1 MNELCNFA
9 CPIGIATR
17 TNSFVRLFVGMIAL
31 VVGPQI
37 LVAQSKHA
45 KFSTQRVV
53 PARATLSGSVAG
65 LKIVQLAPDGAAA
78 RAGLKYGDVLIAYNN
93 RPITNEDEIESVL
106 KFFQLQFDHTGRPVT
121 ADLSLYRDGD
131 MSVKTVRVPIGR
143 LGIDTREWTFA
154 GSFIE
159 TAIGNDD
166 YVSAQKYLDQASKS
180 GQYTDDQLLHM
191 RILCVNNDKDGD
203 KIRQSQID
211 ELYQK
216 HSPEKLRLLADY
228 DLLYNKR
235 YRAAVAIF
243 ERYLKIDPDVSTE
256 LSLASCYVEMENYDG
271 AEALITKVRARSRTD
286 QNAATDFG
294 LAVISSMQARI
305 YLGRRQYDK
314 AQEQFQQML
323 SENRNEPFAN
333 IAFLYCAAL
342 RDVSGERPGGFELAY
357 RTISARS
364 EIVFELMG
372 YHIDAL
378 RAFVLVK
385 QGHTSQARK
394 IVEKWFASA
403 DARKYVPI
411 FWRKFPDG
419 GEIINTWN
427 ALMPQQEVAAL
438 RRQI

>member
-1 MNELCNFA
+1 MNELCNVA
-9 CPIGIATR
+9 CSIGIAKR

-31 VVGPQI
+31 VLGPQI
-37 LVAQSKHA
+37 GIAQNKHV

-53 PARATLSGSVAG
+53 PAKASLSGSVAG
-65 LKIVQLAPDGAAA
+65 LKIVQLAPAGAAA

-93 RPITNEDEIESVL
+93 RPITTEGEIESVL
-106 KFFQLQFDHTGRPVT
+106 KFFQLQFDHTGRPIT

-131 MSVKTVRVPIGR
+131 MTVKTVRVSIGR

-154 GSFIE
+154 GAFIE
-159 TAIGNDD
+159 SAIGNDD
-166 YVSAQKYLDQASKS
+166 YVSAQKYLDEASKS
-180 GQYTDDQLLHM
+180 GEYTEDQLLHM
-191 RILCVNNDKDGD
+191 RILCVNNDKDGE

-235 YRAAVAIF
+235 YRAAATIF
-243 ERYLKIDPDVSTE
+243 ERYLKTGNDVPTE
-256 LSLASCYVEMENYDG
+256 LGLASCYLEMENYDE
-271 AEALITKVRARSRTD
+271 AEALITKVRARAKND
-286 QNAATDFG
+286 ENAPTDFG
-294 LAVISSMQARI
+294 RAVMSNLQARI
-305 YLGRRQYDK
+305 YLGRRQYAK
-314 AQEQFQQML
+314 AEERFQQML
-323 SENRNEPFAN
+323 SEDQNDPFAN
-333 IAFLYCAAL
+333 IAFLYCAAR
-342 RDVSGERPGGFELAY
+342 RDITGERPGEFEIAY
-357 RTISARS
+357 RTVAARS
-364 EIVFELMG
+364 DIVVELMG

-394 IVEKWFASA
+394 IVEKWSASA
-403 DARKYVPI
+403 DAKKYVPV

-427 ALMPQQEVAAL
+427 ALMPQQTVAARL
-438 RRQI
+438 